1 MWYVIQ
7 TITGKEEE
15 LMLFMRTILCR
26 ELCDICRMDEKAGR
40 RVADSGE
47 ALVPRLC
54 FYRNKRAGQ
63 ALYGTESRSEIFE
76 TSGNWKG

>member
-26 ELCDICRMDEKAGR
+26 EHFDNSFVIYAEWMKKAGR

-47 ALVPRLC
+47 ALVFPAMFL
-54 FYRNKRAGQ
+54 
-63 ALYGTESRSEIFE
+63 
-76 TSGNWKG
+76 